1 MTAAS
6 KNAAPVKTHR
16 SKAKAD
22 ATRRGLLYALP
33 DWLMIIVLFFVPI
46 VLLVIMAC
54 SRWSLM
60 GGNRGTNFP
69 ENFIKVFENKLLGQ
83 SVLFTLE
90 YTVIV
95 TIFLL
100 ILGLGL
106 ALIVQESSKWNN
118 VLRTCFLLPSAT
130 GLASASLL
138 FYALYSPQ
146 VGPVTKILSF
156 FGLMD
161 EGGSVLATGQGALR
175 ATIIVIVWRFSGYY
189 MLLMM
194 IGLQAIPGDL
204 YEVARIPPWA
214 CRKTARRITKTYR
227 SWGDVPPLGTMGVLP
242 RSIGA
247 DRGSILRNG
256 RTGTPFAEGVPVL
269 YTSR

>member
-1 MTAAS
+1 MTTVS

-16 SKAKAD
+16 SKAKAE

-33 DWLMIIVLFFVPI
+33 DWLMIIMLFFVPI
-46 VLLVIMAC
+46 VLLVIMAG

-60 GGNRGTNFP
+60 GGNRGWNFP
-69 ENFIKVFENKLLGQ
+69 ENFVKVFENKLLGQ

-100 ILGLGL
+100 VLGLGL
-106 ALIVQESSKWNN
+106 ALIVQESTKWNN
-118 VLRTCFLLPSAT
+118 MLRTCFLLPSAT

-161 EGGSVLATGQGALR
+161 EGGSVLATGQSALW
-175 ATIIVIVWRFSGYY
+175 ATIIVIVWCWH
-189 MLLMM
+189 
-194 IGLQAIPGDL
+194 
-204 YEVARIPPWA
+204 VAHFPFHHPAADEADHR
-214 CRKTARRITKTYR
+214 
-227 SWGDVPPLGTMGVLP
+227 DVPDLLRHRFHPRVRPVLHSDQG
-242 RSIGA
+242 RSEQFHHDRSAAHLQLRIRFQEGSGHGGRTVA
-247 DRGSILRNG
+247 DRAWREL
-256 RTGTPFAEGVPVL
+256 T
-269 YTSR
+269 